1 MKLKFVF
8 IVSLCI
14 LVFVLFPV
22 SIYAENAIP
31 NHTQEFYVNDFANI
45 FTEQEKAELVSKAI
59 SLDEN
64 HNGIQVVIT
73 TIETL
78 NGESIDDYS
87 IRMYN
92 QYGIGKDDMGVLI
105 LLATQDRD
113 IKISIRLCYGNIYY

>member
-8 IVSLCI
+8 IASLCI
-14 LVFVLFPV
+14 LVFMLFPA
-22 SIYAENAIP
+22 STYAQNSIP
-31 NHTQEFYVNDFANI
+31 NHTQEFYVNDFANV
-45 FTEQEKAELVSKAI
+45 FTEQEKAELVSKAV

-64 HNGIQVVIT
+64 YNGIQVVIT

-105 LLATQDRD
+105 LLVTQDRD
-113 IKISIRLCYGNIYY
+113 IKISTR

>member
-1 MKLKFVF
+1 MKLKLVF
-8 IVSLCI
+8 MVSLCV
-14 LVFVLFPV
+14 LVFLLFPAI
-22 SIYAENAIP
+22 SYAQNPIP
-31 NHTQEFYVNDFANI
+31 AHTQEFYVNDFANV
-45 FTEQEKAELVSKAI
+45 FTEQEKAELVSRAV

-78 NGESIDDYS
+78 NDESIDDYS

-92 QYGIGKDDMGVLI
+92 QYGIGKDDMGILI

-113 IKISIRLCYGNIYY
+113 IKIATR